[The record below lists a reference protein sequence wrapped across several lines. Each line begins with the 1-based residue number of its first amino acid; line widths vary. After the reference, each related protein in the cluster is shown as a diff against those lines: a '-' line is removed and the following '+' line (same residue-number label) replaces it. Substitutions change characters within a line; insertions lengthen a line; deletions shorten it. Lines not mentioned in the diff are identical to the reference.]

1 MMGRSSVEVRHGRAP
16 GKIVA
21 AYRVV
26 KGANFDLAF
35 TSVVGTASVAVEDSI
50 SHMLAESFFNSRRF
64 RFVVIPNRK
73 PLIFG
78 KRQRK
83 APISLEERLMKW
95 RDERRTSDSG
105 RSAATEP
112 GGSGTVDRDDLV
124 RNL

>member
-1 MMGRSSVEVRHGRAP
+1 
-16 GKIVA
+16 
-21 AYRVV
+21 
-26 KGANFDLAF
+26 
-35 TSVVGTASVAVEDSI
+35 VVGTASVAVEDSI

-95 RDERRTSDSG
+95 RDERSTSDSG

-112 GGSGTVDRDDLV
+112 RGSGTVDRDDLV